1 MKTILRYAGGKT
13 RAIKQITPFNNSL
26 STILHHQIV
35 FFFPDLADAAFL
47 NNLELIMAIFLKK
60 KNKK

>member
-1 MKTILRYAGGKT
+1 MLVGKQEQLNKLLHLIIHYQQFFTIRL
-13 RAIKQITPFNNSL
+13 F
-26 STILHHQIV
+26 